1 MISPAV
7 LFDPRFKRKDQLPE
21 VPKMKREKKNWLPRF
36 STASQWSGWIPVWE
50 QTTMDMKPIAAEF
63 GLRGALPSPPQ
74 AVRSEES
81 V

>member
-1 MISPAV
+1 
-7 LFDPRFKRKDQLPE
+7 
-21 VPKMKREKKNWLPRF
+21 
-36 STASQWSGWIPVWE
+36 
-50 QTTMDMKPIAAEF
+50 MDMKPIAAEF